1 MQNVLYSMTT
11 MSTTH
16 AAESFGVLQ
25 VMVISSVSADRRTL
39 VFTTNLQFYHYG
51 YAKFA
56 CNISKVVS

>member
-1 MQNVLYSMTT
+1 MTT